1 MRGVAAPVNA
11 ILMAAVAAMGFAGA
25 SLLALLGWELGA
37 RGRSYSAAF
46 AAGILLALAFADLFP
61 EGLELAER
69 AAIAGFVGG
78 LAVMFLTEAFTRAHM
93 RHSPVERVHK
103 HALGPFVLG
112 LAVHNLADGFVL
124 GVGAQAAEITS
135 WLVGLGVL
143 VHQTPVGVSL
153 AVVFLA
159 ARASRARVVR
169 TTVLLGVAIPLAAT
183 LTVALPVPGVGT
195 LGFLTGVAGGVLAY
209 VGAAHLLPEAQ
220 AEHASWGVGVFFAA
234 TLVVTTAALITLHN

>member
-1 MRGVAAPVNA
+1 MNA
-11 ILMAAVAAMGFAGA
+11 VLMAAVATMGFAGA
-25 SLLALLGWELGA
+25 SLLALLGGELGA

-46 AAGILLALAFADLFP
+46 AAGILLALAFVDLFP

-78 LAVMFLTEAFTRAHM
+78 FALMFLTEAFTRAHM
-93 RHSPVERVHK
+93 SHTSEERLHK
-103 HALGPFVLG
+103 HALGSFVLG

-124 GVGAQAAEITS
+124 GVGARAAEITS

-143 VHQTPVGVSL
+143 VHQIPVGVSL

-169 TTVLLGVAIPLAAT
+169 TTLLLGLAIPLAAA
-183 LTVALPVPGVGT
+183 LTVALPVPGPGR
-195 LGFLTGVAGGVLAY
+195 LGLLTGMAGGVLAY
-209 VGAAHLLPEAQ
+209 VGAAHLLPEAR
-220 AEHASWGVGVFFAA
+220 AEHASRGIGVFFAA
-234 TLVVTTAALITLHN
+234 TLVVTATALLALHG